1 MSRVSIEFNRS
12 KKVVESEELLIKELA
27 AIELRISYIK
37 NEVCVGA
44 ATSQIRNN
52 LSAVASKV
60 NNERRSLKQMA
71 QGLENINAL
80 YLTTENKLLGVD
92 YSKSSNSKIFYGIIG
107 AILVPE
113 IAISYIVA
121 EILGINTTKSNWI
134 TTWIQDG
141 INKSNLP
148 FFDLFGFEAK
158 DKNEKVKASI
168 DMIEELSESKLS
180 DQSLRK
186 KRANKLKEFN
196 DAGKKTFVK
205 GYRDENGAWHNVKDA
220 DKNSVEAKEFKDSSS
235 LTKEATIA
243 SVGTEVTGALW
254 DTSGEGAIGYLSG
267 SYDVAAGKAEAD
279 ASAYAGV
286 YSYTE
291 DGKKIFTPGIGAEIG
306 VGVTA
311 FSASAKGAL
320 GDEYFDVHG
329 KLSADVGKVDAK
341 ASVNVGLF
349 DKDGNLN
356 PQVGAKLSAEALLAE
371 ASASAGVK
379 LAGTDVDVK
388 GSVNF
393 GIGAHADMGLTDGKL
408 SVDIGASLGVG
419 IGVKLE
425 IDFSGTVNA
434 VADTVDSVWKDI
446 TGWFG

>member
-180 DQSLRK
+180 DQSLWK

-196 DAGKKTFVK
+196 DAGKK
-205 GYRDENGAWHNVKDA
+205 H
-220 DKNSVEAKEFKDSSS
+220 
-235 LTKEATIA
+235 L
-243 SVGTEVTGALW
+243 
-254 DTSGEGAIGYLSG
+254 
-267 SYDVAAGKAEAD
+267 
-279 ASAYAGV
+279 
-286 YSYTE
+286 
-291 DGKKIFTPGIGAEIG
+291 
-306 VGVTA
+306 
-311 FSASAKGAL
+311 
-320 GDEYFDVHG
+320 
-329 KLSADVGKVDAK
+329 
-341 ASVNVGLF
+341 
-349 DKDGNLN
+349 
-356 PQVGAKLSAEALLAE
+356 
-371 ASASAGVK
+371 
-379 LAGTDVDVK
+379 
-388 GSVNF
+388 
-393 GIGAHADMGLTDGKL
+393 
-408 SVDIGASLGVG
+408 
-419 IGVKLE
+419 
-425 IDFSGTVNA
+425 
-434 VADTVDSVWKDI
+434 
-446 TGWFG
+446 